1 MYNKAFKSDSSRLAF
16 SLRSS
21 VAKRAS
27 HLNAALVANEENAA
41 KTECLGLIARVLY
54 SILHFEL
61 RDLGSRKLSFVL
73 FLVWFA
79 VSEADLLVE
88 SQLCGIVSP
97 KGLFGVVSSFSTAL
111 RVPSGFSDR
120 RFETAPDLSFPTIRK
135 ASVGKAVINLKSK
148 L

>member
-1 MYNKAFKSDSSRLAF
+1 MAV

-21 VAKRAS
+21 IAKRRS

-41 KTECLGLIARVLY
+41 KTECLGLIVRVLC

-61 RDLGSRKLSFVL
+61 RVLGSRKLSFDL

-111 RVPSGFSDR
+111 RVPSCFSDK
-120 RFETAPDLSFPTIRK
+120 RFEAAPDLSFPKYVKQVLAKR
-135 ASVGKAVINLKSK
+135 
-148 L
+148 